1 MLKNF
6 ICLVVA
12 LSVLFSACHKKAMSA
27 SGANAPANKT
37 SSKTISEIKNVIIDP
52 KLDIMNIGGAAV
64 NVDSLAISGDILSV
78 FVNYSGGCK
87 EHSFDLYSNSMY
99 AKSLPP
105 KLKLFL
111 KHTNNDDGCRE
122 LINAELKFN
131 VAATKSGKSLSLQV
145 GNKFI
150 KYETK

>member
-1 MLKNF
+1 MFKLF
-6 ICLVVA
+6 ISLVFA
-12 LSVLFSACHKKAMSA
+12 LSVLFSACHKKAMTA
-27 SGANAPANKT
+27 SIASSTTNKA
-37 SSKTISEIKNVIIDP
+37 SSKTTTEIKSVIVDH
-52 KLDIMNIGGAAV
+52 KLDIMNIGGATV

-87 EHSFDLYSNSMY
+87 EHSFDLYSNAMY

-122 LINAELKFN
+122 LVNAELKFN
-131 VAATKSGKSLSLQV
+131 IVGTKSGKSLSIQV
-145 GNKFI
+145 ANKFI
-150 KYETK
+150 KYESK